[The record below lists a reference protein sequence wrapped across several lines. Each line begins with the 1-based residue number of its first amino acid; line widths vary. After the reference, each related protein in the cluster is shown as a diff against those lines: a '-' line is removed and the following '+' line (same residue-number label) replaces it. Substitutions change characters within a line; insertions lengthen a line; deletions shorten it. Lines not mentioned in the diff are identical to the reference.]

1 LHFSSIRDGGM
12 EASMSNVKNSSIIV
26 VHGNH
31 DTLKFNPNAEYQLIS
46 PQETLTRAQ
55 HASRATQSGRL

>member
-1 LHFSSIRDGGM
+1 M

-26 VHGNH
+26 VNGNH

-46 PQETLTRAQ
+46 PQETLTLAQ
-55 HASRATQSGRL
+55 HATRATQSGRL